1 MPIKLS
7 SAFLIRAQPSF
18 SVKEKWRV
26 IDSLAKAMF
35 RQMAL
40 GNIRLVFLELP
51 RLSDGDVLG
60 KQVGKV

>member
-18 SVKEKWRV
+18 SAKEKWRL
-26 IDSLAKAMF
+26 IDSLVKAMF

-40 GNIRLVFLELP
+40 GNIRLVFLKLP

-60 KQVGKV
+60 KQVGEV